1 MAASK
6 RNAGVPSALAAR
18 QSLNDEELVRYV
30 VVTLSVITITLSVK
44 FSTEFVS
51 STIRVAM
58 TFWIAK
64 EEFKQLF

>member
-58 TFWIAK
+58 TFWKAK